1 LNELSGPDL
10 AWLMWQ
16 RAAFMDGVLSTCVGD
31 AIAVALRGDV
41 DISNTGDIT
50 AALGS
55 LAAGGGYLVV
65 DMSALEFIDCA
76 ALGELLR
83 VRLVAAAAGGDV
95 VLAGLHGYAARI
107 LELTNLGDE
116 FRVYGSVQDAAARE
130 ACAADRH
137 LAQAAARAAP
147 AGRLAYVHADRG

>member
-16 RAAFMDGVLSTCVGD
+16 RAALMDGVLSTCVCD

-41 DISNTGDIT
+41 DISNTGDI

-107 LELTNLGDE
+107 LELTSLGEE
-116 FRVYGSVQDAAARE
+116 FRVYGSVQDAAARK

-147 AGRLAYVHADRG
+147 AGRLVYMHADRG